1 MSKREDPIVLR
12 NFSDLRLDDAFF
24 DSLRSSYDG
33 FDEWF
38 HKKANQGESA
48 YVVVGG
54 GNTISAMLYL
64 KEELGQDASI
74 EPTLSKPRL
83 KIGTFK
89 VSETHHTSVG
99 KRLLAIALRR
109 FAKGNFDYV
118 YVTMFDAG
126 NTRPL
131 RGLLEDYGFK
141 EMGAKGKEK
150 VLFKHRPRPG
160 LASSPSFDFPFIN
173 ARAGRDYLLAIFPKY
188 HDRLFGD
195 MDLRQQRRKP
205 IQDARVV
212 NTIEKVYLSAAENGK
227 ELKPG
232 DHVVSYRTKD
242 PKSGSSAFHS
252 SVISSIGTITDVTN
266 INSFTTVTDF
276 LSFIKGR
283 SVFTEEELRRFYSEK
298 KYPWIIT
305 FLYNFRFRRYPPRKE
320 LLEKEI
326 ISTAKRIV
334 CLPIAKERFLETLK
348 LGRVD
353 ESYIIH

>member
-64 KEELGQDASI
+64 KEEIEQDTSI
-74 EPTLSKPRL
+74 KPTLSKPRL

-109 FAKGNFDYV
+109 FAEGDFDYV
-118 YVTMFDAG
+118 YVTMFDEG

-131 RGLLEDYGFK
+131 RRLLEDYGFK
-141 EMGAKGKEK
+141 ERGTKGKEK

-160 LASSPSFDFPFIN
+160 RASSPSFDFPFID
-173 ARAGRDYLLAIFPKY
+173 AEAGRDYLLAIMPDY
-188 HDRLFGD
+188 HNRLFGD
-195 MDLRQQRRKP
+195 TDLQQQQREP
-205 IQDARVV
+205 IQDDRVV
-212 NTIEKVYLSAAENGK
+212 NTIEKVYLSGSRNCRD
-227 ELKPG
+227 LKPG
-232 DHVVSYRTKD
+232 DHIVSYRTMD
-242 PKSGSSAFHS
+242 SSRGPAFHS
-252 SVISSIGTITDVTN
+252 SVISSVGTVINVTN
-266 INSFTTVTDF
+266 IKTFTTAADF
-276 LSFIKGR
+276 LSFIRGR
-283 SVFTEEELRRFYSEK
+283 SVFTEKELRNFYLDK

-305 FLYNFRFRRYPPRKE
+305 FLYNFGFRRYPNRRE
-320 LLEKEI
+320 LLEKNL
-326 ISTAKRIV
+326 ISDAKRIV
-334 CLPIAKERFLETLK
+334 CLPIAKEKFLETLK
-348 LGRVD
+348 LGKVD

>member
-12 NFSDLRLDDAFF
+12 NFSDLRLNDAFF

-64 KEELGQDASI
+64 KEEIEQDTSI
-74 EPTLSKPRL
+74 KPTLSKPRL

-109 FAKGNFDYV
+109 FAEGDFDYV
-118 YVTMFDAG
+118 YVTMFDEG

-131 RGLLEDYGFK
+131 RRLLEDYGFK
-141 EMGAKGKEK
+141 ERGTKGKEK

-160 LASSPSFDFPFIN
+160 RASSPSLDFPFID
-173 ARAGRDYLLAIFPKY
+173 AEAGRDYLLAIMPDY
-188 HDRLFGD
+188 HNRLFGD
-195 MDLRQQRRKP
+195 TDLQQQQREP
-205 IQDARVV
+205 IQDDRVV
-212 NTIEKVYLSAAENGK
+212 NTIEKVYLSGALNGG

-232 DHVVSYRTKD
+232 DHVVSYRTMD
-242 PKSGSSAFHS
+242 SSRGPAFHS
-252 SVISSIGTITDVTN
+252 SVISSVGTVINVTD
-266 INSFTTVTDF
+266 ISSFTEEADF
-276 LSFIKGR
+276 LSFIRGR
-283 SVFTEEELRRFYSEK
+283 SVFTEEELREFYAGGR
-298 KYPWIIT
+298 YRWIIT
-305 FLYNFRFRRYPPRKE
+305 FLYNFGFRRYPNRRE
-320 LLEKEI
+320 LLEKNL
-326 ISTAKRIV
+326 ISNADRIV
-334 CLPIAKERFLETLK
+334 CLPIAKEKFLKTLK

>member
-64 KEELGQDASI
+64 KEEIEQDTSI
-74 EPTLSKPRL
+74 KPTLSKPRL

-109 FAKGNFDYV
+109 FAEGDFVYV
-118 YVTMFDAG
+118 YVTMFDEG

-131 RGLLEDYGFK
+131 RRLLEDYGFK
-141 EMGAKGKEK
+141 ERGTKGKEK

-160 LASSPSFDFPFIN
+160 RASSPSFDFPFID
-173 ARAGRDYLLAIFPKY
+173 AEAGRDYLLAIMPDY
-188 HDRLFGD
+188 HNRLFGD
-195 MDLRQQRRKP
+195 TDLQQQQREP
-205 IQDARVV
+205 IQDDRVV
-212 NTIEKVYLSAAENGK
+212 NTIEKVYLSGSRNCRD
-227 ELKPG
+227 LKPG
-232 DHVVSYRTKD
+232 DHIVSYRTMD
-242 PKSGSSAFHS
+242 SSRGPAFHS
-252 SVISSIGTITDVTN
+252 SVISSVGTVINVTN
-266 INSFTTVTDF
+266 IKTFTTAADF
-276 LSFIKGR
+276 LSFIRGR
-283 SVFTEEELRRFYSEK
+283 SVFTEKELRNFYLDK

-305 FLYNFRFRRYPPRKE
+305 FLYNFGFRRYPNRRE
-320 LLEKEI
+320 LLEKNL
-326 ISTAKRIV
+326 ISDAKRIV
-334 CLPIAKERFLETLK
+334 CLPIAKEKFLETLK

>member
-12 NFSDLRLDDAFF
+12 KFIDLRLEDTFF

-38 HKKANQGESA
+38 RKKANQGESA
-48 YVVVGG
+48 YVVVGD

-64 KEELGQDASI
+64 KEELERDTNIKPA
-74 EPTLSKPRL
+74 LSGRRL

-109 FAKGNFDYV
+109 FAEGAFDYV

-126 NTRPL
+126 NTQSL
-131 RGLLEDYGFK
+131 RQLLKNYGF
-141 EMGAKGKEK
+141 EEGGTKGKEK
-150 VLFKHRPRPG
+150 VLVKHRPQPS
-160 LASSPSFDFPFIN
+160 LTSDPSFDFPFIN
-173 ARAGRDYLLAIFPKY
+173 AKAGKDYLLAIMPDY

-195 MDLRQQRRKP
+195 TDLRQQRHKP

-283 SVFTEEELRRFYSEK
+283 SVFTEEELRRFYSEE

-305 FLYNFRFRRYPPRKE
+305 FLYNFRFRRYPNRKE
-320 LLEKEI
+320 LLEKDVI
-326 ISTAKRIV
+326 DGTDRIV
-334 CLPIAKERFLETLK
+334 CLPIAKEKFLETLK